1 MITQNQER
9 EIDFLVIGAGPA
21 GVQLGYFLKKAGYD
35 YLILEANDRPGTFLE
50 KYPRHGKLLS
60 INKIHTGYTDRASQ
74 LRYDWNSLLC
84 DDDEM
89 AFTKYSKEY
98 FPSTLDYARYTRDF
112 AERYDLD
119 IQFNTRVESV
129 EKACGDDEGY
139 VLRDHHGTIYRV
151 RCLVVAVGV
160 QKPYIPE
167 IPGIELTENYMD
179 MSLDPD
185 DYAGQRVLILGKG
198 NSAFETAD
206 HLTAATRVTHLCSPS
221 PIKMAWQTHFFGHL
235 RAINNSFLDTYIL
248 KGQNSVL
255 DATVDSIQKVDG
267 EYHVEI
273 TFSHAEGQR
282 ASLAYDRVLCCTGFR
297 WDPTF
302 FADDCRPDMG
312 CEDRLPA
319 MTSAWESTNLPGVF
333 YAGTITQIRDLKKT
347 MSSVLHG
354 FRFNTA
360 ALFNII
366 AERYM
371 GAPLPADHFSATA
384 EKIADKI
391 TAQVSS
397 AAGLMHQPGF
407 LGDCLVVDDETGEAR
422 YHENLAVD
430 YILDSDLSGNAHYYI
445 VTMEYGEFDG
455 DIFNKHRVPDA
466 AKGYDDAY
474 LHPRIRRMCRGRLL
488 AEHHISESLENDWR
502 VGEHPGERPL
512 IRAID
517 FIGQADPTDY
527 QRTHRDQLL
536 CFLNQQL
543 AVGSPSPNELSDSAE
558 CTSRSPN
565 APTTMPTSIHST
577 GNTCPI
583 SRNG

>member
-1 MITQNQER
+1 MITPCKER
-9 EIDFLVIGAGPA
+9 EIDFLIIGAGPA
-21 GVQLGYFLKKAGYD
+21 GVQLGYFMKRAGYD
-35 YLILEANDRPGTFLE
+35 HLILEAHDRPGTFLE

-60 INKIHTGYTDRASQ
+60 INKIHTGYSDRESQ

-89 AFTKYSKEY
+89 AFGKYSKEY
-98 FPSTLDYARYTRDF
+98 FPSTEDYARYTRDF
-112 AERYDLD
+112 VERFDLD

-129 EKACGDDEGY
+129 EKKDNGAEGY
-139 VLRDHHGTIYRV
+139 VVRDNHGTVYHV

-167 IPGIELTENYMD
+167 IPGIELTENYAD
-179 MSLDPD
+179 MSIDPD
-185 DYAGQRVLILGKG
+185 DFAGQRVLILGKG
-198 NSAFETAD
+198 NSAFETAN
-206 HLTAATRVTHLCSPS
+206 HLISATRVTHLCSPS

-235 RAINNSFLDTYIL
+235 RAVNNDFLDTYIL

-255 DATVDSIQKVDG
+255 DATVDSIKKVDG

-273 TFSHAEGQR
+273 TFTHAEGQR

-302 FADDCRPDMG
+302 FSDNCRPDMA

-319 MTSAWESTNLPGVF
+319 MTSGWESTNLPGVF

-360 ALFNII
+360 ALFNLL

-371 GAPLPADHFSATA
+371 DVPWPADSFESTP
-384 EKIADKI
+384 ENIADKI

-407 LGDCLVVDDETGEAR
+407 LGDCLVVDDETGTAN
-422 YHENLAVD
+422 YHANLAVD
-430 YILDSDLSGNAHYYI
+430 YIQDSHFADNPHYYI
-445 VTMEYGEFDG
+445 ITMEYGEFEG
-455 DIFNKHRVPDA
+455 DIFNKHRIPDA

-474 LHPRIRRMCRGRLL
+474 LHPRIRRMCRGQLIS
-488 AEHHISESLENDWR
+488 EHHISESLENDWR
-502 VGEHPGERPL
+502 VNEHPGERPL

-517 FIGQADPTDY
+517 FIGQTDATRY
-527 QRTHRDQLL
+527 QQTHRDQLL
-536 CFLNQQL
+536 CFLSDQL
-543 AVGSPSPNELSDSAE
+543 AVGSPSESEMPAIVCSSSSSNASA
-558 CTSRSPN
+558 SLPS
-565 APTTMPTSIHST
+565 AIHST
-577 GNTCPI
+577 GNSCPI